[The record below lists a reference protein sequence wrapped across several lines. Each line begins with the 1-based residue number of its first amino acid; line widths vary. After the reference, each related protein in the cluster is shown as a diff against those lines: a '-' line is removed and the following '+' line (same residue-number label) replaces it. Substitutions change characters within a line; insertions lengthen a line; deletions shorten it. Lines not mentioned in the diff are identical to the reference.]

1 MLSFQQMQEMQHS
14 ARDTELETVASW
26 NKKVF
31 ILQPAHFHSTFALV
45 CHLITEKAITSS
57 YVRHATKQNY
67 LILFHRASCFPELW
81 HRSQALKQFQI
92 PMRESW
98 CHIEIYVF
106 SQEFLCWNTTRFH
119 PQFNLHSRIRPDF
132 RRKKGFRWN
141 ILETVTG
148 QMLGDFCHGWRPC
161 AEIVLLDLMPLGHRL
176 YTGLRS
182 GSLCVFYAERLFHV
196 TIFQT
201 ETDDSVLF
209 YICTNTLTSSFVQNR
224 KNNSK
229 CVKRKFPCAAWY
241 LLKEPEILGDTI
253 SKV

>member
-14 ARDTELETVASW
+14 ARDTELERVASW
-26 NKKVF
+26 NNKVF

-57 YVRHATKQNY
+57 YVRHTTKQNY

-98 CHIEIYVF
+98 CHIEVYVF

-161 AEIVLLDLMPLGHRL
+161 AEIVLLDAFRPQTVHWFEIRVTVCVLCRKAIPCDNFPDRNRWLSSFL
-176 YTGLRS
+176 YL
-182 GSLCVFYAERLFHV
+182 YKH
-196 TIFQT
+196 
-201 ETDDSVLF
+201 TDFL
-209 YICTNTLTSSFVQNR
+209 ICT
-224 KNNSK
+224 K
-229 CVKRKFPCAAWY
+229 
-241 LLKEPEILGDTI
+241 
-253 SKV
+253 

>member
-1 MLSFQQMQEMQHS
+1 
-14 ARDTELETVASW
+14 
-26 NKKVF
+26 
-31 ILQPAHFHSTFALV
+31 
-45 CHLITEKAITSS
+45 
-57 YVRHATKQNY
+57 
-67 LILFHRASCFPELW
+67 
-81 HRSQALKQFQI
+81 
-92 PMRESW
+92 MRESW
-98 CHIEIYVF
+98 CHIEVYVF

-119 PQFNLHSRIRPDF
+119 PQFKLHSRIRPDF

-161 AEIVLLDLMPLGHRL
+161 AETVLLDLMPLGHRL

-182 GSLCVFYAERLFHV
+182 GSLCVFYAERLFRV

-229 CVKRKFPCAAWY
+229 CVKHKFPCAAWY
-241 LLKEPEILGDTI
+241 LLKEPEEIPYLKFKPNHASPLRSLLQSRSWHLKYPTAHITEHAALWTGKALTWA
-253 SKV
+253 